1 MRKKAKFR
9 RAMGIAINLRLPS
22 EGQKVRHRP
31 RILNKAGTF
40 YTAFKKRARSHQR
53 NILDAFAFQRHMH
66 LNSQQRYRA
75 SHATRVM
82 ATTAASLLLL
92 VLLVHFWPA
101 TTGHDPVHL
110 LYRAPS
116 REVIAM
122 EEIQPTMQQ
131 RKPPPPPAPLPP
143 VVMPED
149 RLLEDPL
156 DLDTDFLAI
165 EEAGLPALNTPADA
179 APTNALHADAGP
191 KPIILA
197 EPEYP
202 RAARRRNIR
211 AEVTLRVEIDRRGRV
226 TSHEIVGRY
235 LLSEEGQS
243 RQPVEE
249 LGFGLEEAALSA
261 AYRWMF
267 RPARKQGEAVNSQH
281 VLSIKFGV

>member
-1 MRKKAKFR
+1 
-9 RAMGIAINLRLPS
+9 
-22 EGQKVRHRP
+22 
-31 RILNKAGTF
+31 
-40 YTAFKKRARSHQR
+40 
-53 NILDAFAFQRHMH
+53 MH

-82 ATTAASLLLL
+82 ATTAASLLLV
-92 VLLVHFWPA
+92 VLLVHFWPT
-101 TTGHDPVHL
+101 TTGHDPAHL
-110 LYRAPS
+110 LYRTPS

-122 EEIQPTMQQ
+122 EEIQPTLQ
-131 RKPPPPPAPLPP
+131 RRRPPPPPAPLPP

-149 RLLEDPL
+149 RLLEEPL
-156 DLDTDFLAI
+156 DLDADFLAV
-165 EEAGLPALNTPADA
+165 EEAGLPALDTPPDA
-179 APTNALHADAGP
+179 APTNAPRADAGP
-191 KPIILA
+191 KPIILV

-235 LLSEEGQS
+235 LLGENGQS
-243 RQPVEE
+243 REPVEE

-267 RPARKQGEAVNSQH
+267 QPARKQGEAVNSQD